1 MSVYFIYVSSCRSQK
16 RSWGFPGARVT
27 NSCELLC
34 MVAEIWTLSFERAE
48 SPPLRHQ
55 AIPTSSN
62 VFLAVYQVM
71 VFRQLLYLGVQ
82 KTINWPVLT
91 ETQSRFLDSI
101 FTNAIGIFL
110 TINACPFTLP
120 EFEIY
125 IAPNKVWRKALGF
138 PLLLFVMTH
147 FLMSIQDNQD
157 ILSLWTPD
165 WKWKQ
170 TGSASQKYPECLETT
185 WLLEWIGVW
194 FPQFVLHGAAWS
206 FFSKS
211 WEYEYQVQNAFML
224 SCRLQYELCSKLHC
238 TATGI
243 TEFSVEQRQDL
254 QVGKTI
260 ITMYVGVYWAQA
272 LCEMYRG
279 AWRLIWHSP
288 WPNRFIAVE

>member
-1 MSVYFIYVSSCRSQK
+1 MWWMHLTFLGVVSFPSTCVNFLHFVEQQRQLEGTMWFFKILFYFIYSSVCVCLLHICKFCRSRK

-55 AIPTSSN
+55 AIPPSSN

-194 FPQFVLHGAAWS
+194 FSQFVLHGVAWS
-206 FFSKS
+206 FFPNHESMNIR
-211 WEYEYQVQNAFML
+211 YRML
-224 SCRLQYELCSKLHC
+224 LC
-238 TATGI
+238 
-243 TEFSVEQRQDL
+243 
-254 QVGKTI
+254 
-260 ITMYVGVYWAQA
+260 
-272 LCEMYRG
+272 
-279 AWRLIWHSP
+279 
-288 WPNRFIAVE
+288 